1 MYLKI
6 DLHIHS
12 TYSDGI
18 LMPEELINKYISEG
32 YNIISITDHDG
43 IRGSEQAIKY
53 GKEKGIW
60 VIPGIELST
69 IDDKNNEIHILG
81 YDFDFKNKELLS
93 AIEIIM
99 KNRIKRND
107 KLIKKLKTSGYD
119 IEKEY
124 ESLKEKRYFIG
135 KPNISDILLKKGFV
149 HSKKETFKI
158 LDDTNIYREVLSTEE
173 AIRII
178 NNASGI
184 PVLAHPLEIKKAGE
198 TNFWNRLEIILG
210 DLKKSGLQG
219 VECIHPSAN
228 KKEQE
233 KILELSYKYKLIKTA
248 GSDFHF

>member
-1 MYLKI
+1 
-6 DLHIHS
+6 
-12 TYSDGI
+12 
-18 LMPEELINKYISEG
+18 
-32 YNIISITDHDG
+32 
-43 IRGSEQAIKY
+43 
-53 GKEKGIW
+53 
-60 VIPGIELST
+60 
-69 IDDKNNEIHILG
+69 
-81 YDFDFKNKELLS
+81 
-93 AIEIIM
+93 M